1 MELKLFGK
9 SIFEFN
15 KKDKLNYFV
24 SESLKDTKYLP
35 DFYDS
40 NGLRNVTE
48 KVIIQNDAN
57 GELVAVP
64 AKDKAQEDEMTL
76 TPKGVYEL
84 KLLNQKG
91 FKIKTDEEYVD
102 EQIKQFTEKLDIVTL
117 SEKDISRGVKEI
129 SSILIRL
136 KNRKKYG
143 KFEHFYS
150 EYAYTVT
157 TKIKDVIDKHSYLR
171 FGRVEQFVA
180 DLPKEAIDEMKKYTD
195 NTKELCDKKPIFYII
210 ADKKDF
216 GKTEGRK
223 DPILLAQ
230 SPFGHF
236 WQIIGAWDK
245 EMLFLEEL

>member
-15 KKDKLNYFV
+15 KKDKLAYFV
-24 SESLKDTKYLP
+24 SESLKNTKYLP
-35 DFYDS
+35 DFYDV
-40 NGLRNVTE
+40 NGFRNVTE
-48 KVIIQNDAN
+48 KVIIKNDAN

-64 AKDKAQEDEMTL
+64 AKDEIQETATIL
-76 TPKGVYEL
+76 SPKGVYEL

-91 FKIKTDEEYVD
+91 FKIKTEKEYVD
-102 EQIKQFTEKLDIVTL
+102 EQIKQFTDKLNIVTL
-117 SEKDISRGVKEI
+117 SNKDMSRGVKEI

-143 KFEHFYS
+143 EFEHFYS
-150 EYAYTVT
+150 EYAYTVS
-157 TKIKDVIDKHSYLR
+157 TKIKEVVDKHSYLR

-195 NTKELCDKKPIFYII
+195 NTKKLCDKKPIFYII

-216 GKTEGRK
+216 KKTEERR
-223 DPILLAQ
+223 DPILLVQ

-236 WQIIGAWDK
+236 WQIIGAWDR
-245 EMLFLEEL
+245 EMLLLEEL